1 MKKFL
6 VEYESLAVL
15 FGDRYSSK
23 IVEAEN
29 EKNAINLVDYEKGG
43 LIKNARATELPLPVD
58 SELLYKLR
66 VYKPDGNIDHE
77 ECFAELTSASE
88 RYYELRKSEWKAPTM
103 WIYNGKKC
111 VRIAGF

>member
-29 EKNAINLVDYEKGG
+29 EKKAIDKVDFDKGG
-43 LIKNARATELPLPVD
+43 LIKNARATEL
-58 SELLYKLR
+58 LYKLC
-66 VYKPDGNIDHE
+66 KSNGHE
-77 ECFAELTSASE
+77 EYFTKLEVAKRHSELC
-88 RYYELRKSEWKAPTM
+88 KSEHEASTVWVHNSDEWVKV
-103 WIYNGKKC
+103 N
-111 VRIAGF
+111 F